1 MMTKVQ
7 PKTPATRHP
16 AALLMQIRTWHTYV
30 GMLIAPA
37 MIFFAA
43 TGLLQVYSLH
53 EAHPGYTPPPIIE
66 KLGMVHKN
74 QRFALGR
81 HGPPQADGRRP
92 LRRPPVRR
100 RDRRG
105 PPRARPLARPA
116 SNPAT
121 GLLKAFFAAVS
132 VALIFSTG
140 TGIRMALR
148 QPLRRR
154 TYILLLLVGALLP
167 AILAALSA

>member
-81 HGPPQADGRRP
+81 HGPPQADGPPSAASPAGSEAGQARP
-92 LRRPPVRR
+92 AE
-100 RDRRG
+100 G
-105 PPRARPLARPA
+105 PPAGEARA

-121 GLLKAFFAAVS
+121 GFAAAGS
-132 VALIFSTG
+132 CCTPSGSMTPRPIA
-140 TGIRMALR
+140 
-148 QPLRRR
+148 
-154 TYILLLLVGALLP
+154 P
-167 AILAALSA
+167 AATSAE

>member
-1 MMTKVQ
+1 MTKAQ

-16 AALLMQIRTWHTYV
+16 AALLMQIRTWHTYL

-37 MIFFAA
+37 VIFFAA

-53 EAHPGYTPPPIIE
+53 EAHPGYTPPPLVE

-81 HGPPQADGRRP
+81 HGPPPSAALAAGPSAGQARPADG
-92 LRRPPVRR
+92 PPT
-100 RDRRG
+100 G
-105 PPRARPLARPA
+105 RARA

-140 TGIRMALR
+140 TGVWMALR

-154 TYILLLLVGALLP
+154 TYILLLSVGALVP
-167 AILAALSA
+167 VVLAVLSA